1 MKLKFPALE
10 NTTPAMN
17 NNWRRSLVWLGSQHM
32 VVKYYQRKWIGN
44 PMVRPH
50 RIMILMYESDLMF
63 LLIYIFIYITSI

>member
-17 NNWRRSLVWLGSQHM
+17 NNWIHSLVWLGSQHM

-44 PMVRPH
+44 PMVRPQC
-50 RIMILMYESDLMF
+50 IMILMYNTGLLF
-63 LLIYIFIYITSI
+63 L

>member
-17 NNWRRSLVWLGSQHM
+17 NNWIHSSVWFGSQHM

-44 PMVRPH
+44 PMVRPQC
-50 RIMILMYESDLMF
+50 IMILMYNTGLLF
-63 LLIYIFIYITSI
+63 L